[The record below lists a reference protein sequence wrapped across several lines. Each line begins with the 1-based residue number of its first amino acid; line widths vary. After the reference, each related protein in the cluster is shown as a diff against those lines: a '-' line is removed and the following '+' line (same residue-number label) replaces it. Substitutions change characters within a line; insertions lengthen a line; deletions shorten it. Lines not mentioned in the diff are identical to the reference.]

1 MKNILK
7 DELFDKNNI
16 ALKRSRE
23 KIKGLHPKFFFKI
36 LGKKAKKNI
45 SKDTRITRNHY

>member
-1 MKNILK
+1 MKIHFLVKLKLKKENYHRSIISVKNILK

-23 KIKGLHPKFFFKI
+23 KIKGLHPKFF
-36 LGKKAKKNI
+36 
-45 SKDTRITRNHY
+45 